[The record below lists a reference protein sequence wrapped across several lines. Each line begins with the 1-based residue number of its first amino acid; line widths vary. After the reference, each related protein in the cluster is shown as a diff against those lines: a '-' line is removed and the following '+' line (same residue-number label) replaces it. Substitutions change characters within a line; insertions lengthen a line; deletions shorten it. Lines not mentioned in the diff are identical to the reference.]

1 MMIIVSSPWILPWIN
16 VVVFA
21 LFHEIWYYYLYF
33 SSRVKID
40 VLTSFFW
47 YLDEW
52 EGPETVQTIR
62 DALRRK
68 GTEEKDINTASQRR
82 TRSISAIPPDS
93 SENDDE
99 ENDIASGDDYEVTQ
113 EDVMVN
119 RRRGTKRVRIFLLFS
134 IKKVQNCWY
143 SFSLDCIFGW
153 GREW

>member
-1 MMIIVSSPWILPWIN
+1 M
-16 VVVFA
+16 
-21 LFHEIWYYYLYF
+21 
-33 SSRVKID
+33 
-40 VLTSFFW
+40 
-47 YLDEW
+47 
-52 EGPETVQTIR
+52 QTIR

-134 IKKVQNCWY
+134 IKKVQNC
-143 SFSLDCIFGW
+143 
-153 GREW
+153 